1 MQKNRAVRRVGVFFR
16 CCTTMKRISVFF
28 RSCITAKRISVF
40 FRSCITAF
48 AVLLSVSCDDM
59 TDQLPTEGKLPEGA
73 TSSRLYILSE
83 GLIHMNNST
92 LAVYDFETR
101 TTATDWYGT
110 INDRKLGDT
119 ANDMGIYGSKLYLVV
134 STSGIVEVVDKQ
146 SGRSVKQIQMKDG
159 TGRSRE
165 PRNITFYNG
174 FAYVCSFDGTVAEID
189 TSTLAISRM
198 TTAGRNPDG
207 IAVAGNKLY
216 VSNSGGLSFP
226 DYDSTISVI
235 DPVLF
240 KEIKKI
246 VVGANPFT
254 LESDSRG
261 QLYVVTRGNYGNER
275 YQLHQIDT
283 GTNEYISII
292 EGAHPLNFTLSN
304 DTLWMYSYDHRTGK
318 SEFQTYDTRAGT
330 LSTSGFIDPSL
341 VKTPFGITRNGYTG
355 ELFIT
360 DAGSY
365 TTRGDVLCF
374 SRNGQLK
381 YRLKGVGVN
390 PKKVVVE

>member
-1 MQKNRAVRRVGVFFR
+1 MQK
-16 CCTTMKRISVFF
+16 KPKIRITSLWAGQF
-28 RSCITAKRISVF
+28 ILTIA
-40 FRSCITAF
+40 
-48 AVLLSVSCDDM
+48 LLMWISCDDM
-59 TDQLPTEGKLPEGA
+59 HDKTPTGGVLPDGISA
-73 TSSRLYILSE
+73 TRLYILSE

-101 TTATDWYGT
+101 TTATDWFGS
-110 INDRKLGDT
+110 INGRKLGDT

-134 STSGIVEVVDKQ
+134 STSGVVEVVDRH
-146 SGRSVKQIQMKDG
+146 SGRSVKHIPLKDA

-165 PRNITFYNG
+165 PRNIAFSNG
-174 FAYVCSFDGTVAEID
+174 FAYVCAFDGTVAEID
-189 TSTLAISRM
+189 TASLAITRT

-207 IAVAGNKLY
+207 ITVAGDKLY
-216 VSNSGGLSFP
+216 ISNSGGLSFP

-235 DPVLF
+235 DAIQF
-240 KEIKKI
+240 RETEKI
-246 VVGANPFT
+246 RVGANPFT
-254 LESDSRG
+254 LQVNSSG

-283 GTNEYISII
+283 RTNQYLGAV

-304 DTLWMYSYDHRTGK
+304 DTLWMYSYDHSTGK
-318 SEFQTYDTRAGT
+318 SEFQTYDTQTGT
-330 LSTSGFIDPSL
+330 LSASGFIDPAFL
-341 VKTPFGITRNGYTG
+341 KTPFGITRNERTG

-360 DAGSY
+360 DAGTY

-374 SRNGQLK
+374 LRDGSLK